1 MKDRVVARSQASTSY
16 TPEPILVSLPPA
28 YSEQYIEDNSMV
40 APRRSKRQMTEK
52 SFSNDFIIYLVDDT
66 PNTLAEP
73 YASPDAERWNEA
85 FHNEMESILTN
96 ET

>member
-1 MKDRVVARSQASTSY
+1 MKDRVVARSEASTNY
-16 TPEPILVSLPPA
+16 TPQLILV
-28 YSEQYIEDNSMV
+28 YSEQHIKDNSMV
-40 APRRSKRQMTEK
+40 APGRSKRQRTEK
-52 SFSNDFIIYLVDDT
+52 SFSNDFIFYLVDDT
-66 PNTLAEP
+66 PNTLAKA